1 MNTNHETPESTA
13 SKELTLL
20 QELFVEEYLV
30 DLNATKAAVRAGYS
44 KESAK
49 SIGSENL
56 TKPDIQK
63 AINEAMEERSVR
75 TGITA
80 DRVLR
85 EIAMIAFS
93 DIREIEIT
101 PEGKLLSCGPET
113 PRAVAGFTFERTETK
128 DGPRVRSTIRLH
140 NKLQA
145 LVVLMQHL
153 GLVMPD
159 LPPLDN
165 VLNRMPENVAAVL
178 RKLIANPNLMPTSPP
193 KQEQSPDSQLPSK
206 GSSE

>member
-1 MNTNHETPESTA
+1 MDTKHETPESTT
-13 SKELTLL
+13 SKDLTLL
-20 QELFVEEYLV
+20 QELFVQEYLV
-30 DLNATKAAVRAGYS
+30 DLNATKAALRAGYS

-56 TKPDIQK
+56 TKPDIRR
-63 AINEAMEERSVR
+63 AIDEAMAERSTR

-159 LPPLDN
+159 VPPLEN
-165 VLNRMPENVAAVL
+165 LLARLPEKSAVIL
-178 RKLIANPNLMPTSPP
+178 RKLIVNPDLMPTSPP
-193 KQEQSPDSQLPSK
+193 KQEQSANSQPASKSPS
-206 GSSE
+206 E